1 MPGDYFLPSYLRD
14 SPLYKNNK
22 RLYSRVPLPT
32 HWNVVDSS
40 PSITIVDDEKLTVK
54 YNGPGRNW
62 VDAASIRANHPI
74 HPEIGLY
81 YYEMTIID
89 RGDRG
94 CIGIGL
100 SKPATRLNRMPG
112 WEPDTIGYHG
122 DDGNLYCERGSGVK
136 FGPLYTT
143 GETVGCGINFFDKY
157 VFFTKNGVILGIE
170 LQLSFEGYP
179 FGAPTKD
186 KIMGE
191 MYPMCGMESPNESV
205 TVNFGEK
212 PFKFNIDCYAKKIFE
227 KAEKKIEEKKKAI
240 KAAAESAANPIQA
253 RVEGI
258 NTSNPIASPS
268 SGEEIIAHNTNSDV
282 APDPE
287 TAPVISAIAET
298 QMNANDTNITDAMTS
313 ASSGLGDIVSSNVP
327 VDPTYATTTL

>member
-54 YNGPGRNW
+54 YNGLGRNW

-191 MYPMCGMESPNESV
+191 MYPMCGMESPNESL

-212 PFKFNIDCYAKKIFE
+212 PFKFNIDCYAK
-227 KAEKKIEEKKKAI
+227 
-240 KAAAESAANPIQA
+240 
-253 RVEGI
+253 GI

-268 SGEEIIAHNTNSDV
+268 GDEIIAHNTNSDV
-282 APDPE
+282 APVPE
-287 TAPVISAIAET
+287 TTPAISAIAET

-313 ASSGLGDIVSSNVP
+313 ASSGLGDI
-327 VDPTYATTTL
+327 